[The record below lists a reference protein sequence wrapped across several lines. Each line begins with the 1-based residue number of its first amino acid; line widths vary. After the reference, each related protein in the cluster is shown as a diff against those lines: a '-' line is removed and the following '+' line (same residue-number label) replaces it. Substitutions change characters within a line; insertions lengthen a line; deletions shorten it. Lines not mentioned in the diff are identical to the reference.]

1 VLIVVLHSLTPRQ
14 SIEIRPGMLVGSATH
29 LPNLLELVQV
39 RISGKDRMSQ
49 EHLPEYTAENKRQLT
64 VRYGGWIVIIPNP
77 PDVNFPTVIS
87 CPEE

>member
-14 SIEIRPGMLVGSATH
+14 SIEIWPGMLVGSATH

-49 EHLPEYTAENKRQLT
+49 EHLSEYTAENKRQLT
-64 VRYGGWIVIIPNP
+64 ARYSGWIVIIPNP

-87 CPEE
+87 CPKE

>member
-1 VLIVVLHSLTPRQ
+1 VLIVVLYSLTPRQ

-49 EHLPEYTAENKRQLT
+49 KHLSEYTAERIN
-64 VRYGGWIVIIPNP
+64 
-77 PDVNFPTVIS
+77 VN
-87 CPEE
+87 